1 MNTPEIGSHPP
12 SINVSIVWLDDID
25 SLKFISL
32 SRYTTMPIPTQVNN
46 PVSIND
52 KIRFTKELFEG
63 NSQQYNDAVNTLNN
77 CEDLDKALKYLNENF
92 SWDQDKESFREFL
105 ELIYRRFINL

>member
-52 KIRFTKELFEG
+52 KIIFVVLIMFCLMVKKKQFE
-63 NSQQYNDAVNTLNN
+63 YMLR
-77 CEDLDKALKYLNENF
+77 Y
-92 SWDQDKESFREFL
+92 
-105 ELIYRRFINL
+105 

>member
-46 PVSIND
+46 PVSINA
-52 KIRFTKELFEG
+52 KIIF
-63 NSQQYNDAVNTLNN
+63 VV
-77 CEDLDKALKYLNENF
+77 
-92 SWDQDKESFREFL
+92 
-105 ELIYRRFINL
+105 LIMFCLMIKKKPV

>member
-52 KIRFTKELFEG
+52 KIIFVVLIMFCLMIKK
-63 NSQQYNDAVNTLNN
+63 SQFKHLAQV
-77 CEDLDKALKYLNENF
+77 
-92 SWDQDKESFREFL
+92 
-105 ELIYRRFINL
+105 

>member
-52 KIRFTKELFEG
+52 KIIF
-63 NSQQYNDAVNTLNN
+63 VV
-77 CEDLDKALKYLNENF
+77 
-92 SWDQDKESFREFL
+92 
-105 ELIYRRFINL
+105 LIMFCLMIKKKPV

>member
-52 KIRFTKELFEG
+52 KIIFVVLIMFCLMIKK
-63 NSQQYNDAVNTLNN
+63 SQ
-77 CEDLDKALKYLNENF
+77 
-92 SWDQDKESFREFL
+92 
-105 ELIYRRFINL
+105 FIHLT